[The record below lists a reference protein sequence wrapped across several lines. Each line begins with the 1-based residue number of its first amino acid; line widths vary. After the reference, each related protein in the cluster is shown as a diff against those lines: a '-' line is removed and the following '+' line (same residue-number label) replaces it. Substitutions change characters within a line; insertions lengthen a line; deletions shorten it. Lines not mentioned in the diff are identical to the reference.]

1 MPLPPS
7 LLFFFFFFSL
17 FLCLILAFSTL
28 QLQFPVR
35 STFRVHEREHGQ
47 VRGPL
52 VLVILVMIRLMF
64 QKLALGSDHIGIL
77 DRVLQTSRICKF
89 AYMSMP
95 MLYILYFIFIYIYL
109 FIFIFIFFFIQHL
122 PSMIPSV
129 QAWVE
134 SPETLLLSLLF
145 GEQRGDV

>member
-1 MPLPPS
+1 MCSFFSACSLGCLSDASPPFPPLF
-7 LLFFFFFFSL
+7 FFFFFFSL

-95 MLYILYFIFIYIYL
+95 IDRK
-109 FIFIFIFFFIQHL
+109 
-122 PSMIPSV
+122 SV
-129 QAWVE
+129 V
-134 SPETLLLSLLF
+134 
-145 GEQRGDV
+145 